1 MLFPVALVPKFVL
14 TFLAVPITVIIG
26 MLSFIITTH
35 KPMLVQISSVTVY
48 PFSETR
54 SRLSIL
60 SFVLFVQVA
69 FQIAMIAIIPGP
81 LVYTVTPIMVIERV
95 A

>member
-81 LVYTVTPIMVIERV
+81 LVYTVTPIIVI
-95 A
+95 

>member
-69 FQIAMIAIIPGP
+69 FQIFSLAIIPGP
-81 LVYTVTPIMVIERV
+81 LVYTVTPIIVI
-95 A
+95 